1 MTLVTTP
8 SPSSLSTMN
17 STTSMTF
24 WYSTYWTTS
33 PPTMFAI
40 SSEPMQCWGR
50 GVHSKDWNP
59 KVLQTNEPTN
69 QLKDSLFD
77 KVSTYPLHIL
87 SKRRL
92 RTFNKVRQ
100 KKLLKMSKIKGG
112 GSTCF
117 WTVSKKLQKKNQ
129 PTTAFHARIMYHAMR
144 FLGYTFLQKG
154 FCMKRWQSIET
165 ESLEGCVNVW

>member
-1 MTLVTTP
+1 MLCWEGLGSIKFGPIQRKDPSPSHSLLLMTLVTTS

-100 KKLLKMSKIKGG
+100 KKLLKMSKIRGG
-112 GSTCF
+112 GVDMF
-117 WTVSKKLQKKNQ
+117 LNGVKKIAEKKPANNC
-129 PTTAFHARIMYHAMR
+129 IS
-144 FLGYTFLQKG
+144 
-154 FCMKRWQSIET
+154 C
-165 ESLEGCVNVW
+165 

>member
-1 MTLVTTP
+1 MLLLLIAKKEKPFKNICQNTCFAEKVLMFGRAKIKQVWTIQRKDPSPSHSLLLMTLVTTP

-112 GSTCF
+112 GRHVF
-117 WTVSKKLQKKNQ
+117 
-129 PTTAFHARIMYHAMR
+129 
-144 FLGYTFLQKG
+144 
-154 FCMKRWQSIET
+154 
-165 ESLEGCVNVW
+165 

>member
-100 KKLLKMSKIKGG
+100 KKLLKMSKIPPRMTQSPHFKCGN
-112 GSTCF
+112 GSRGFTSSVCPLL
-117 WTVSKKLQKKNQ
+117 WHISKQKWAEMYQKLQS
-129 PTTAFHARIMYHAMR
+129 PISPLH
-144 FLGYTFLQKG
+144 
-154 FCMKRWQSIET
+154 
-165 ESLEGCVNVW
+165 